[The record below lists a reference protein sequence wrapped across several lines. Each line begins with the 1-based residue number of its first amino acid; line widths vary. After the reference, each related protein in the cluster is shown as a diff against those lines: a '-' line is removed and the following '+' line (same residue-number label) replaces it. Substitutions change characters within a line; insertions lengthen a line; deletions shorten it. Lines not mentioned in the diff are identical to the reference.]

1 MIITAPQRIRNPAIV
16 VENITLFDTK
26 PTNTN
31 NIQFNRNKLKVE
43 YCSNKLI
50 FFKFCLSN
58 SIIQIIS

>member
-1 MIITAPQRIRNPAIV
+1 MIITAAQRIRNPAIV

-31 NIQFNRNKLKVE
+31 IIQFNRNKLKIE

-50 FFKFCLSN
+50 LFKFCLSN